1 MPFKSPKKDTKSC
14 TNLNHDEGAIIN
26 IEEQIDNFR
35 DIAKYN
41 STFIKEGKIYRSA
54 ALLCCQNPSLIM
66 SLKTLKINT
75 IIDVRSEIEIRQE
88 AYEDEFVSSFD
99 YHWVP
104 FDLAFR
110 EELIVKEKKD
120 QLDFYKQFIWY
131 ILNYNEK
138 KLLKIFRILSDS
150 SKYPIII
157 HCHAGRDRTGI
168 VVSLVLLLLGA
179 DKKNIIQ
186 DYLVSD
192 ETTRKEDIEFLFS
205 EIENHGS
212 VRNYLEKI
220 GINSEQQEKIIRIL
234 KC

>member
-1 MPFKSPKKDTKSC
+1 MPFKFPKKNTVSC
-14 TNLNHDEGAIIN
+14 TNPNHDEGAIIN
-26 IEEQIDNFR
+26 VEEQIDNFR
-35 DIAKYN
+35 DLAKYN

-54 ALLCCQNPSLIM
+54 ALLCCQNPDLIT
-66 SLKTLKINT
+66 SLKALEINT

-110 EELIVKEKKD
+110 EELLVKEEKD
-120 QLDFYKQFIWY
+120 HLDFYKQFIWY
-131 ILNYNEK
+131 ILNYNHK
-138 KLLKIFRILSDS
+138 QLAKLFRILSDAP
-150 SKYPIII
+150 KYPLII

-168 VVSLVLLLLGA
+168 IVSLVLLLLGA
-179 DKKNIIQ
+179 DKKNIIY

-192 ETTRKEDIEFLFS
+192 GTTRKEDIEFLFA
-205 EIENHGS
+205 EMENHGS
-212 VRNYLEKI
+212 VNNYLEKI
-220 GINSEQQEKIIRIL
+220 GINSEYQAKIIRIL